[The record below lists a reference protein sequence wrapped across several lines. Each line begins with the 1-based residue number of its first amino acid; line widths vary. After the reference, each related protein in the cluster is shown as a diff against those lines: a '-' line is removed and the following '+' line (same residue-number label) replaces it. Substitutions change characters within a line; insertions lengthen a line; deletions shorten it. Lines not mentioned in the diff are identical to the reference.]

1 MTAVNELPVDSG
13 MDGFRDR
20 VLAVV
25 EAVPSGKVVT
35 YGQVALLAGAP
46 RAARQV
52 GMVLHGLRE
61 PHRIPWQ
68 RVINAQG
75 KISTYRI
82 GSGELQRALL
92 EAEGVEFDGEGRVDL
107 DRFRWDPDP
116 RAEPVGQ

>member
-1 MTAVNELPVDSG
+1 
-13 MDGFRDR
+13 MDGFRER
-20 VLAVV
+20 VLSIV
-25 EAVPSGKVVT
+25 EAVPRGNVVT
-35 YGQVALLAGAP
+35 YGQVALLAGSP

-61 PHRIPWQ
+61 ADEVPWQ

-92 EAEGVEFDGEGRVDL
+92 EAEGVEFDSEGRVDL
-107 DRFRWDPDP
+107 GRFRWDPDP
-116 RAEPVGQ
+116 RTEEAATP